1 MHAGVHLHMIGC
13 GRAKFQVRMFEFCD
27 RVSAASGVGTQANCE
42 SQSVTNMFNP
52 MLPNNI
58 PADLSE
64 QAVTITS
71 LSCMQHLFIDTTS
84 FFLEA

>member
-1 MHAGVHLHMIGC
+1 M
-13 GRAKFQVRMFEFCD
+13 RAAIVSLQPQVSELR
-27 RVSAASGVGTQANCE
+27 SKST
-42 SQSVTNMFNP
+42 VTNMFNP

-71 LSCMQHLFIDTTS
+71 ISCMQHLFIDTTS

>member
-1 MHAGVHLHMIGC
+1 MHAGVHLRMIGC
-13 GRAKFQVRMFEFCD
+13 SRVQFQVRMFEFCD
-27 RVSAASGVGTQANCE
+27 RVSAASGVGT
-42 SQSVTNMFNP
+42 VTNMFNP

-71 LSCMQHLFIDTTS
+71 ISCMQPLFIDTTS
-84 FFLEA
+84 FFLEP